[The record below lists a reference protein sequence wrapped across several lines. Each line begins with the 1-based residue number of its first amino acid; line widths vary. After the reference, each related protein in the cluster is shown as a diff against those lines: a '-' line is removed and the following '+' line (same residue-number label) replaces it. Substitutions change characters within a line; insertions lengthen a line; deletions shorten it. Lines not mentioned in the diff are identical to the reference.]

1 MAFDRNAF
9 QRRVNKARAETRAA
23 LDGQFGNHYRA
34 LRGLSE
40 SEIEAITPDRT
51 DEEVYEVLM
60 ATVQEATRQN
70 IEQAELVD
78 RIKELGSVAVSIAR
92 KVPSLAALL

>member
-1 MAFDRNAF
+1 MPFDRNAF
-9 QRRVNKARAETRAA
+9 LQRLEQARAETRAT
-23 LDGQFGNHYRA
+23 LDGRFEDHYRG
-34 LRGLSE
+34 LRGLSQE
-40 SEIEAITPDRT
+40 EIEAITPDRT

-70 IEQAELVD
+70 IEQAELVN
-78 RIKELGSVAVSIAR
+78 RIKELGTVAIAIAK